1 MFPENS
7 HKPKGFHQDSGWWAV
22 LLGLQPQGGLLLA
35 AGAIEKQ
42 FSIANLAVCWENRS
56 LNGLVF
62 VHTLFERVKIVQCGL
77 SAGKSS

>member
-1 MFPENS
+1 MAGKGNVKSGGVALVIISNNGILCSQKIS

-42 FSIANLAVCWENRS
+42 FSIANSTICWKLRQY
-56 LNGLVF
+56 L
-62 VHTLFERVKIVQCGL
+62 
-77 SAGKSS
+77 

>member
-42 FSIANLAVCWENRS
+42 FSIANSTICWKLRQY
-56 LNGLVF
+56 L
-62 VHTLFERVKIVQCGL
+62 
-77 SAGKSS
+77 